1 MKTMTVLVMPNMAIG
16 YVLIVTAPTK
26 EHDIYS
32 TLSDLDEIVEV
43 HPLFGQYDLI
53 AKIEAKNLNVLGDIV
68 VNKIRNLPG
77 VVETKTL
84 PGCKV

>member
-1 MKTMTVLVMPNMAIG
+1 MAIG

-26 EHDIYS
+26 EHEIYN
-32 TLSDLDEIVEV
+32 TLSGLEEIQEV

-53 AKIEAKNLNVLGDIV
+53 AKIEAKNLNVLGEIV
-68 VNKIRNLPG
+68 FSKIRTLPG

>member
-1 MKTMTVLVMPNMAIG
+1 MAIG

-26 EHDIYS
+26 EHEVYN
-32 TLSDLDEIVEV
+32 TLSGYEEIKEI

-53 AKIEAKNLNVLGDIV
+53 AKIEAKNINMLGEIV
-68 VNKIRNLPG
+68 TNKIRSIAG

-84 PGCKV
+84 PSCKI